1 MEDDVEESLDAD
13 DDVVDFAVAPFA
25 LVLLACV
32 EEGGRFLVFGT
43 IFTSS
48 SSSSLDS
55 NSMTSFFLL
64 SITRFRLEPYA
75 YNKINEYTTLCET
88 VLKWS
93 CNIPNFL
100 VKLGPSFDWL
110 SQREKPKNCCCRC
123 CHSLEDLVLPR
134 DSRSSNHASI
144 LVVARSWSWIEAPFP
159 KDPNSTV
166 ELTAKFQRF
175 RRIERLGRSNL
186 P

>member
-75 YNKINEYTTLCET
+75 YNKINELCNVVRLRPQVDVQHT
-88 VLKWS
+88 DFPCKAWS
-93 CNIPNFL
+93 FI
-100 VKLGPSFDWL
+100 
-110 SQREKPKNCCCRC
+110 
-123 CHSLEDLVLPR
+123 
-134 DSRSSNHASI
+134 
-144 LVVARSWSWIEAPFP
+144 
-159 KDPNSTV
+159 
-166 ELTAKFQRF
+166 
-175 RRIERLGRSNL
+175 
-186 P
+186 